1 MPRIFTLD
9 EANALLP
16 RLRDLLP
23 EMQEAK
29 GEVERLRGE
38 IAELTRPA
46 SGNGHLL
53 GRTIE
58 HKRRDAQKAV
68 DRLNELLA
76 EVNDLGCEI
85 KGVDEG
91 LVDFRAERQGRIVY
105 LCWRLGEDV
114 ITHWHELDTG
124 VAGRQPL

>member
-23 EMQEAK
+23 EMQDAK
-29 GEVERLRGE
+29 GEVERLRAE

-53 GRTIE
+53 GRAIE
-58 HKRRDAQKAV
+58 RKRRDAQKAV
-68 DRLNELLA
+68 DRLNELSA
-76 EVNDLGCEI
+76 EVDGLGCEI

-91 LVDFRAERQGRIVY
+91 LVDFRAERDGRVVY
-105 LCWRLGEDV
+105 LCWRLGEED

-124 VAGRQPL
+124 FAGRQPL

>member
-16 RLRDLLP
+16 RLTALLS
-23 EMQEAK
+23 EMQETKA
-29 GEVERLRGE
+29 EVERLRAE
-38 IAELTRPA
+38 IAEMARPA

-53 GRTIE
+53 GRAIE
-58 HKRRDAQKAV
+58 RKRREAQKLV

-76 EVNDLGCEI
+76 EVTDTGCEI

-91 LVDFRAERQGRIVY
+91 LIDFRAEREGRVVY
-105 LCWRLGEDV
+105 LCWRLGEERID
-114 ITHWHELDTG
+114 HWHELNTG
-124 VAGRQPL
+124 FSGREPL

>member
-1 MPRIFTLD
+1 MPRNFTLD

-16 RLRDLLP
+16 RLRELLT
-23 EMQEAK
+23 EMQETKA
-29 GEVERLRGE
+29 EVERLRAE
-38 IAELTRPA
+38 IAEMTRPA
-46 SGNGHLL
+46 SGNGHLV
-53 GRTIE
+53 GRSIE
-58 HKRRDAQKAV
+58 RKRRDAQKAV
-68 DRLNELLA
+68 DRLNELLT

-91 LVDFRAERQGRIVY
+91 LVDFRAERDGRTVY
-105 LCWRLGEDV
+105 LCWRLGEDT